1 MSIKLLASTSICL
14 LITAEPLFAAGG
26 ITPDYYMHYDCKTI
40 QTESLKEEHEIDWRT
55 GAEQRYPKL
64 LSHDVDKIVVVWNES
79 ETDTENQGSPRIYL
93 QSLDNKGNRLWA
105 DFGMA
110 PTDSLLSLELSGLAA
125 DGKNGL
131 LVSWLETQ
139 HFDACIRNNRLQ
151 PALRMQNFD
160 DKGKKL
166 WGKKGKVIP
175 LHKDS
180 DISSAIMTTDGH
192 GGAYISLLDKFH
204 EKVIVHKLDS
214 NGNKVWG
221 EEGLQFKPPATIE
234 DTISNVNST
243 KKLTVPTWDKIKRF
257 WLEADMQGGFYLV
270 WDNAGL
276 LLAQKASGKGSKLWQ
291 SPVFI
296 GFTEK
301 FKRGKILVDDDD
313 DLIFIHTPASKYGKN
328 INITKTDKSGKVE
341 YPYINSSET
350 EEQWLGDAL
359 LANNGDVV
367 IFWLEKLPDG
377 DNKYKLY
384 VERIHNERSRVWNK
398 SPITAYSHAVHNA
411 RLLHVG
417 ETDFA
422 IVWDDNI
429 PHQGNKNTLSYI
441 NKKLYA
447 QGITGAGKLVKPKP
461 TVIYDGKILHAGSP
475 IAAVSDKKGGIFI
488 SWSDARRTFSSSIKQ
503 DPEYAQE
510 MTDIYVQY
518 INANIEPQ
526 WEKNGIPVSTLISN
540 KHGGDV
546 FIFKPYIE

>member
-1 MSIKLLASTSICL
+1 MFIKRLASTSICL
-14 LITAEPLFAAGG
+14 FIAAEQLFAAGG
-26 ITPDYYMHYDCKTI
+26 ITPDYYTHYDCKTI

-55 GAEQRYPKL
+55 GAEQSHPKL
-64 LSHDVDKIVVVWNES
+64 LSYDVDKTVVVWNES
-79 ETDTENQGSPRIYL
+79 ESDTENQGSPRIYL
-93 QSLDNKGNRLWA
+93 QSLDNKGNRLWN

-110 PTDSLLSLELSGLAA
+110 PTDSLLSLEQSGLAA
-125 DGKNGL
+125 DGNNRL
-131 LVSWLETQ
+131 FVAWLETQ
-139 HFDACIRNNRLQ
+139 HFDACYGKDSVQ
-151 PALRMQNFD
+151 PALRMQHFD
-160 DKGKKL
+160 GKGKKR

-180 DISSAIMTTDGH
+180 HIGTATMTTDGH

-204 EKVIVHKLDS
+204 EKIIVHRLDS
-214 NGNKVWG
+214 NGNKLWG
-221 EEGLQFKPPATIE
+221 EEGLQFKPPATID
-234 DTISNVNST
+234 DTISIVDVT
-243 KKLTVPTWDKIKRF
+243 KTINVPTWKKINRY
-257 WLEADMQGGFYLV
+257 WLEADKHGGFYLV
-270 WDNAGL
+270 WDNAGV
-276 LLAQKASGKGSKLWQ
+276 LLAQRASSKGSKLWQ

-296 GFTEK
+296 GYTGK
-301 FKRGKILVDDDD
+301 FKKAKMLVNNDG
-313 DLIFIHTPASKYGKN
+313 DLIFIHTPESKYGKR

-341 YPYINSSET
+341 YPFVNGSET

-359 LANNGDVV
+359 LANNGDAV
-367 IFWLEKLPDG
+367 IFWIEKSPDG

-384 VERIHNERSRVWNK
+384 VERIQNERSRVWNK

-429 PHQGNKNTLSYI
+429 HHQGNKDMFGYI

-447 QGITGAGKLVKPKP
+447 QGITGAGKVVRPKP
-461 TVIYDGKILHAGSP
+461 TVIYDGKLLHAGSP

-488 SWSDARRTFSSSIKQ
+488 SWSDARRTFSRSIKQ
-503 DPEYAQE
+503 DPEYAQQ
-510 MTDIYVQY
+510 MTDIYIQY
-518 INANIEPQ
+518 VNANMEPQ
-526 WEKNGIPVSTLISN
+526 WEKNGIPVSRLISN